1 MSNAVFR
8 AEGFKP
14 FGSPPAGCNNGAVGK
29 NFRFVTTLA
38 VLETDALAF
47 ASLKNK
53 VAAFIAEHH
62 FNAVFEKILFNGK
75 VDSLRLF
82 RTHVADR
89 AVNKLQ
95 ACLNGLDADF
105 LFSEGILKSFNVLVG
120 AELKIYFVRVINGFL
135 RLLSTD
141 ERGQISADFI
151 AKRKLS
157 VGKSACAGKAG
168 SNVAIRLAGN
178 ADLGLILG
186 AVSVF
191 NSLSFFND
199 HNALF

>member
-1 MSNAVFR
+1 M
-8 AEGFKP
+8 
-14 FGSPPAGCNNGAVGK
+14 
-29 NFRFVTTLA
+29 
-38 VLETDALAF
+38 
-47 ASLKNK
+47 
-53 VAAFIAEHH
+53 
-62 FNAVFEKILFNGK
+62 
-75 VDSLRLF
+75 
-82 RTHVADR
+82 
-89 AVNKLQ
+89 
-95 ACLNGLDADF
+95 
-105 LFSEGILKSFNVLVG
+105 LVG
-120 AELKIYFVRVINGFL
+120 TELKIYFVRVINGFL
-135 RLLSTD
+135 RLLRTD

-168 SNVAIRLAGN
+168 SNMAIRLAGN